1 MKILL
6 FNDNPVVRKL
16 VALSAQKTKDELS
29 VVWSVDEIE
38 GSEYD
43 LLIMDDAL
51 YSDDTFESLNNRID
65 VKSKLLMATRGNAV
79 PDGFDHVINKP
90 FLPTDLVDLLIHI
103 EKKGAGS
110 SPLKESTESSPPVY
124 SINLEDTLPELE
136 SSDMELH
143 DMQGFDD
150 EEFDFGGLDEM
161 DEKLPETSVLDKEE
175 VQEVQGLLEDAESA
189 MDDIIVEDIHAPESD
204 DHAIMESM
212 DEIDFDDVSE
222 TKPIEEEFDFDGL
235 LGEDAL
241 ENAEETSD
249 NAMLDEEEFGALD
262 ELPSDLED
270 ANALDEMALLGE
282 EPIEFGE
289 EAMNEEIALPEELD
303 FDDSMLEAMELPELG
318 NEDNYLDAL
327 EAKINDAVSGLESED
342 LEQELSPEDLDES
355 LMADLD
361 LDLPESEEE
370 SEASMNGLDELDM
383 LDELELKRA
392 IGEEVEEEN
401 FDAQEEFS
409 DTIESV
415 DEEDDAF
422 EEVSDKPAPSET
434 SAVHPEGVEAL
445 QALLKALSNEDV
457 AKSLKGMNISININF
472 GNDK

>member
-103 EKKGAGS
+103 EKKVAGS

-204 DHAIMESM
+204 DHAIMEAM

-222 TKPIEEEFDFDGL
+222 TKPIEEEFDFEGL

-241 ENAEETSD
+241 ENAEESSD
-249 NAMLDEEEFGALD
+249 KAMLDEEEFGSLD
-262 ELPSDLED
+262 EFSSDLED
-270 ANALDEMALLGE
+270 TNAFDETALLGE

-289 EAMNEEIALPEELD
+289 ESMDEETALPEELD
-303 FDDSMLEAMELPELG
+303 LDDSMLEEMDLPELG
-318 NEDNYLDAL
+318 DEDNYLDAL
-327 EAKINDAVSGLESED
+327 EAKINDAVNGLESED

-370 SEASMNGLDELDM
+370 SEGSMSGLDELDM

-392 IGEEVEEEN
+392 IGEEVAEESYA
-401 FDAQEEFS
+401 AQEEFS

-422 EEVSDKPAPSET
+422 EEISDKPAPSET
-434 SAVHPEGVEAL
+434 SVAHPEGVEAL

>member
-103 EKKGAGS
+103 EKKEAGS
-110 SPLKESTESSPPVY
+110 NPLKESTESSPPVY
-124 SINLEDTLPELE
+124 SINLEDALPELE
-136 SSDMELH
+136 SSDMQLH
-143 DMQGFDD
+143 EMQGFDD
-150 EEFDFGGLDEM
+150 EEFDFGGLDEI

-189 MDDIIVEDIHAPESD
+189 IDDIIVEDIHAPESD

-222 TKPIEEEFDFDGL
+222 TKPIEEEFDFEGL
-235 LGEDAL
+235 LGEEAL
-241 ENAEETSD
+241 ENAEETTD
-249 NAMLDEEEFGALD
+249 KAMLDEEEFGAI

-270 ANALDEMALLGE
+270 ANTFDETALLGE

-289 EAMNEEIALPEELD
+289 EPMDEETALPEELD
-303 FDDSMLEAMELPELG
+303 FDDSMLEEMDLPELG
-318 NEDNYLDAL
+318 DEDNYLDAL
-327 EAKINDAVSGLESED
+327 EAKINDAVSGLKSED

-361 LDLPESEEE
+361 LDLPESEEVG
-370 SEASMNGLDELDM
+370 EASMNGLDELDM

-392 IGEEVEEEN
+392 IGEEVKEES

-415 DEEDDAF
+415 DKEDDAF

-434 SAVHPEGVEAL
+434 SAAHPEGVEAL

-472 GNDK
+472 GNGA

>member
-1 MKILL
+1 M
-6 FNDNPVVRKL
+6 
-16 VALSAQKTKDELS
+16 Q
-29 VVWSVDEIE
+29 
-38 GSEYD
+38 
-43 LLIMDDAL
+43 
-51 YSDDTFESLNNRID
+51 
-65 VKSKLLMATRGNAV
+65 
-79 PDGFDHVINKP
+79 
-90 FLPTDLVDLLIHI
+90 
-103 EKKGAGS
+103 
-110 SPLKESTESSPPVY
+110 
-124 SINLEDTLPELE
+124 
-136 SSDMELH
+136 LH
-143 DMQGFDD
+143 EMQGFDD
-150 EEFDFGGLDEM
+150 EEFDFGGLDEI

-189 MDDIIVEDIHAPESD
+189 IDDIIVEDIHAPESD

-222 TKPIEEEFDFDGL
+222 TKPIEEEFDFEGL
-235 LGEDAL
+235 LGEEAL
-241 ENAEETSD
+241 ENAEETTD
-249 NAMLDEEEFGALD
+249 KAMLDEEEFGAI

-270 ANALDEMALLGE
+270 ANTFDETALLGE

-289 EAMNEEIALPEELD
+289 EPMDEETALPEELD
-303 FDDSMLEAMELPELG
+303 FDDSMLEEMDLPELG
-318 NEDNYLDAL
+318 DEDNYLDAL
-327 EAKINDAVSGLESED
+327 EAKINDAVSGLKSED

-361 LDLPESEEE
+361 LDLPESEEVG
-370 SEASMNGLDELDM
+370 EASMNGLDELDM

-392 IGEEVEEEN
+392 IGEEVKEES

-415 DEEDDAF
+415 DKEDDAF

-434 SAVHPEGVEAL
+434 SAAHPEGVEAL

-472 GNDK
+472 GNGA

>member
-51 YSDDTFESLNNRID
+51 YSDDTFESLNNKID

-103 EKKGAGS
+103 EKKGSGS
-110 SPLKESTESSPPVY
+110 SQVKESTGSSSPVY
-124 SINLEDTLPELE
+124 SINLDDSLPELE
-136 SSDMELH
+136 SSDTQLH

-161 DEKLPETSVLDKEE
+161 DETLPETSVLDKEE

-204 DHAIMESM
+204 DHSIMESM
-212 DEIDFDDVSE
+212 DEIDFDDASE
-222 TKPIEEEFDFDGL
+222 LKPIEEEFDFEGL

-249 NAMLDEEEFGALD
+249 KAMLDEEEFGEV
-262 ELPSDLED
+262 ELPSNLED
-270 ANALDEMALLGE
+270 ESEFEEMTLSGE

-289 EAMNEEIALPEELD
+289 ESMDEEIALPEALD
-303 FDDSMLEAMELPELG
+303 IDDSMLEEMDLPELG
-318 NEDNYLDAL
+318 DEDNYLDAL
-327 EAKINDAVSGLESED
+327 EAKINDAVNGLESED

-361 LDLPESEEE
+361 LELPESEED
-370 SEASMNGLDELDM
+370 SKGSMSGFDELDM

-392 IGEEVEEEN
+392 IGEEVEEED
-401 FDAQEEFS
+401 FDGEDQFS

-415 DEEDDAF
+415 DEEDESL
-422 EEVSDKPAPSET
+422 EEVADKPISSET